1 MARININKQTVAN
14 IADDDIIKAL
24 QKMIFDEL
32 EKPEEEVNTDF
43 VDECVNALLEIEKD
57 ENKGFAVLVPLISS
71 EQFLQNITKTHTLT
85 WKNLNKAIKIAIVAA
100 ALAGSTFTAN
110 AAVKAVTGVDV
121 IEELQNAT
129 KEKLI
134 DWGIIKTQNIVWGD
148 GEDDDD
154 DLPTTAPVE
163 VVESTT
169 EPTTEPENV
178 TAPVVTPVTVTTTK
192 KAPNIQWGDGENDD
206 DDTTTKPSQTETTV
220 DTTQPS
226 KEPTTNKP
234 LPPTTVPVIPNPDT
248 PDEPEEIYLAYTR
261 AEFNNL
267 KTAYVYGEELSY
279 DGITLTK
286 VYSDSH
292 EEPLA
297 LEDCDYT
304 KSLNMNVT
312 ANYTLR
318 IIYESCVVKI
328 SITVRPDEETR
339 NSEAC
344 ANEDFSYLLTDD
356 GAYITAYRGNDA
368 NLNIEKVD
376 GHKVIAIAAGVFENS
391 SVESVYAE
399 NVKRIYPNAFKNA
412 TSLKEC
418 ITPNAEYI
426 GVSAFEGC
434 TQLSDISY
442 AMNLSYWGEAVYKN
456 TAITDITVP
465 YKITAVPA
473 SLCEGCEKLKYV
485 YADFYIE
492 SVGARAF
499 NECTSLESVE
509 GTENLKSAGEYAFYN
524 DELVEF
530 DKAPSV
536 LESVGDGAFAYC
548 KNISFGKLNNLKELG
563 MQSFFYCNGLT
574 GVELQEGIT
583 EIPYGAFRGAHITD
597 IVIPEGVTKIGDY
610 ALMSTAIKKLDL
622 PITLKEVGTYGLY
635 ITTLREGYFGENISE
650 MAPNAMFKGS
660 RLVMYVFEDTA
671 ALEYAKENNIKY
683 IIRQG
688 ETIDDD
694 KIPWIDGED
703 D

>member
-1 MARININKQTVAN
+1 MARININKQTVTN
-14 IADDDIIKAL
+14 IAGDDIIKAL

-57 ENKGFAVLVPLISS
+57 ENKGFAVLVPLVSS

-85 WKNLNKAIKIAIVAA
+85 WKNLNKTIKIAIVAA

-110 AAVKAVTGVDV
+110 AAVKAVTGVDI
-121 IEELQNAT
+121 IEEIQNAT
-129 KEKLI
+129 KEKLA
-134 DWGIIKTQNIVWGD
+134 DWGIIKPQNIVWGD

-154 DLPTTAPVE
+154 ELTTAAPVE

-169 EPTTEPENV
+169 EPTSQAEIATK
-178 TAPVVTPVTVTTTK
+178 PVATPVTATTTK
-192 KAPNIQWGDGENDD
+192 THHIDWGDGEDD
-206 DDTTTKPSQTETTV
+206 DDTTTTKPSQPT
-220 DTTQPS
+220 DTTKPA

-234 LPPTTVPVIPNPDT
+234 LPPTTVPVIPNPDI
-248 PDEPEEIYLAYTR
+248 PDEPEEVYLAYIK
-261 AEFNNL
+261 AEFNNF
-267 KTAYVYGEELSY
+267 KTAYIYGEDLTY
-279 DGITLTK
+279 DGITLTR

-312 ANYTLR
+312 ADYTLR

-328 SITVRPDEETR
+328 DITVRPDEETR
-339 NSEAC
+339 GSQVC
-344 ANEDFSYLLTDD
+344 ANDDFSYLLTDN
-356 GAYITAYRGNDA
+356 GAYITAYRGKDVNV
-368 NLNIEKVD
+368 NIDSVD
-376 GHKVIAIAAGVFENS
+376 GHNVIAIAAGVFENS
-391 SVESVYAE
+391 NVESVYAD

-412 TSLKEC
+412 TFLKEC

-426 GVSAFEGC
+426 GDSAFEGC

-456 TAITDITVP
+456 TAITNITVP

-473 SLCEGCEKLKYV
+473 ALCENCDKLKYV

-492 SVGARAF
+492 SVGAKAF
-499 NECTSLESVE
+499 NECTALEKVE

-583 EIPYGAFRGAHITD
+583 EIPYGAFRGAHITE

-635 ITTLREGYFGENISE
+635 ITTLREGYFGENITE

-660 RLVMYVFEDTA
+660 RLVMYVFDNTA
-671 ALEYAKENNIKY
+671 ALDYAKENNIKY

-688 ETIDDD
+688 ETIDDG
-694 KIPWIDGED
+694 KIPWIDGD
-703 D
+703 DD